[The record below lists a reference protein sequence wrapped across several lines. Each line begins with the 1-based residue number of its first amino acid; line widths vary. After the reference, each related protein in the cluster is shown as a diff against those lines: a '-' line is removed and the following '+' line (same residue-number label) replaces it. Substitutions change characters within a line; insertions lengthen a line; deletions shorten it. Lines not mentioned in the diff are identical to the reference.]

1 MLFIYIIALMIIVI
15 IILIIIVEDVAKLT
29 AKQNIDK
36 PQLYTRWVFQLESME
51 YL

>member
-15 IILIIIVEDVAKLT
+15 IILIIIVEDVTKLR

-36 PQLYTRWVFQLESME
+36 TQLCFTTTTTMYIPGFQ
-51 YL
+51 